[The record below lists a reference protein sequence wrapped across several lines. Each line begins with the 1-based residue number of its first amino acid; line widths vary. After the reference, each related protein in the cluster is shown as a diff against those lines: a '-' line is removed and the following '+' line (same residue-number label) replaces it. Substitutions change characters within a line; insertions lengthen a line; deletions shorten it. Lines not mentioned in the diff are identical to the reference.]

1 MSRAKD
7 FEYTQPEI
15 TKYGY
20 GIERHDLTAIL
31 SIVFVIGTFMK
42 RFQGETAWSDAQ
54 RYALDLHTKEMIK
67 EW

>member
-7 FEYTQPEI
+7 FDYTEPEI
-15 TKYGY
+15 VKYDY
-20 GIERHDLTAIL
+20 GVERQDLTPFL
-31 SIVFVIGTFMK
+31 SIVYVNGTFQK

-54 RYALDLHTKEMIK
+54 RYALDLVTQEMIK

>member
-15 TKYGY
+15 TKYDY
-20 GIERHDLTAIL
+20 GIERHDLTAFL
-31 SIVFVIGTFMK
+31 SIVYINGTFEK

-54 RYALDLHTKEMIK
+54 RFALDIVTKKMVES
-67 EW
+67 W

>member
-7 FEYTQPEI
+7 FEYVEPVI
-15 TKYGY
+15 TKYEY
-20 GIERHDLTAIL
+20 GIERQDLTNFL
-31 SIVFVIGTFMK
+31 SIVYIKGVFEK

-54 RYALDLHTKEMIK
+54 RYALDLVTKEQVK

>member
-7 FEYTQPEI
+7 FEYTEPEI
-15 TKYGY
+15 TQYGY
-20 GIERHDLTAIL
+20 GIERHDLTAFL
-31 SIVFVIGTFMK
+31 SIVYVNGTFEK

-54 RYALDLHTKEMIK
+54 RYALDLHTKEMVK